1 MTETEVWFRNPHN
14 YVKELVEARQGNV
27 AWDRGMIQKRN
38 IDVVAHAGLYFGQTI
53 PYRILLI
60 GPQGTAELGYKRNI
74 DKPIAVYPTWSF
86 GESQSLLE
94 EIIQRPVGEDEDIC
108 NDMSVPADQRPVF
121 GQEHRVVITD
131 IPDASRLGGR
141 AFYRYLKQVQEDYPN
156 LILHLHGSYS
166 YNMMFGMGYRSAD
179 YDPRTTASK
188 GNIQLPSG
196 QVVKYEQA
204 ASKPKWFTITGF
216 LPVDMAV
223 PSKRCVY
230 NIKSA
235 VWAGKNFHRLHN
247 FPVQKTKDVDT
258 ESSDGAY
265 QPRTVKKPLTPS
277 QKKAQGDMITCNTCS
292 MADKCKYERADS
304 VCTVPGADMTDL
316 SKYFRTRDSQSIMDG
331 LSELMSM
338 NADRLAAGVDSEADM
353 GELDPE
359 VTKIMGQIFDQGVKL
374 AKLVD
379 PSLRGAK
386 VAVNVLQQGG
396 GTTQI
401 SASNP
406 KELLAG
412 AIRELERQ
420 GIKREDITSKMIEG
434 MLSGMTNPD
443 QRDRAIEGTIIAED
457 L

>member
-14 YVKELVEARQGNV
+14 YIKELVETRQGNV
-27 AWDRGMIQKRN
+27 TWDRGLVHKRN
-38 IDVVAHAGLYFGQTI
+38 IDTVAHAGLYFGQSI
-53 PYRILLI
+53 PFRILLI
-60 GPQGTAELGYKRNI
+60 GPQGTAELGRGRNI
-74 DKPIAVYPTWSF
+74 DNPIAVYPTWSY
-86 GESQSLLE
+86 GEPQSLLE
-94 EIIQRPVGEDEDIC
+94 EIVQMPVGEDRDIC
-108 NDMSVPADQRPVF
+108 DDDTIEPDMRPVF

-131 IPDASRLGGR
+131 IPNANQMGGK
-141 AFYRYLKQVQEDYPN
+141 AFYRYLKELQENHPH
-156 LILHLHGSYS
+156 LIIHLHGSYS
-166 YNMMFGMGYRSAD
+166 YNMMFGMGYKSAD

-204 ASKPKWFTITGF
+204 NNKPKWFTVTGF
-216 LPVDMAV
+216 LPVDMTI
-223 PSKRCVY
+223 PSKRCQY

-235 VWAGKNFHRLHN
+235 VWAGENFGKIHN
-247 FPVQKTKDVDT
+247 FTVQKTKVDT
-258 ESSDGAY
+258 ESSAGEY
-265 QPRTVKKPLTPS
+265 KPPVVKKQYGPS
-277 QKKAQGDMITCNTCS
+277 AKRAATDMITCNTCS
-292 MADKCKYERADS
+292 LANKCKYERADS
-304 VCTVPGADMTDL
+304 ICTVPGADMSDL
-316 SKYFRTRDSQSIMDG
+316 SKFFRTRDSGQIMDG
-331 LSELMSM
+331 LSELMAM
-338 NADRLAAGVDSEADM
+338 NANRLVAGAAAEEDM

-374 AKLVD
+374 AKLAD

-412 AIRELERQ
+412 AIREIERQ